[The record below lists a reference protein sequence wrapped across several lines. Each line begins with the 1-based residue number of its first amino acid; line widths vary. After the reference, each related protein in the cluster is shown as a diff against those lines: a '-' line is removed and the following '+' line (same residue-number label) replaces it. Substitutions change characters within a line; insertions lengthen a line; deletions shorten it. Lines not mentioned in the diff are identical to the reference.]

1 MFRSESIDNLSNGN
15 SNTTNGSAWPDEN
28 KEQIIDSIGL
38 QFEDNFQ
45 ETHSPTSS
53 TSNNQDFEKL
63 PDSAEYLATL
73 EKRLAK
79 IKKNPDTIKQLQSR
93 RELAFRELLESDAP
107 SNTILTDSQLDLDA
121 TVQLTENRTANE
133 IIRHIQPVQALTAG
147 EVVPIIKHDHL
158 RTKEEEEEEKTESSD
173 SCVDK

>member
-1 MFRSESIDNLSNGN
+1 MFSGENIDDLSNVS
-15 SNTTNGSAWPDEN
+15 SNRSTCSAWPDEN

-38 QFEDNFQ
+38 QFEDNFH
-45 ETHSPTSS
+45 ETHSL
-53 TSNNQDFEKL
+53 SNSGINQNFEKL
-63 PDSAEYLATL
+63 PDSAEYLAAL

-79 IKKNPDTIKQLQSR
+79 IKKNPDTIKQLQTR

-158 RTKEEEEEEKTESSD
+158 RSKEEEEEKIGSSD

>member
-1 MFRSESIDNLSNGN
+1 MFSGESIDDLSNVS
-15 SNTTNGSAWPDEN
+15 SNRTTCSAWPDEN

-38 QFEDNFQ
+38 QFEDNFH
-45 ETHSPTSS
+45 ETHSL
-53 TSNNQDFEKL
+53 SNSGSNQNFVKL
-63 PDSAEYLATL
+63 PDSEEYLAAL

-79 IKKNPDTIKQLQSR
+79 IKKNPDTIKQLQTR

-158 RTKEEEEEEKTESSD
+158 RSKEEEEEKTGSSD